1 MLNGVG
7 TQGLLI
13 CGFKEE
19 GRVLGWQDC
28 RSVVRGVEWVR
39 SRDGDRLGAD
49 LHSRALNTEFFKSMD
64 NGELVTFSLLL
75 CHPLPSPPP
84 YAHLVSTVSSCYEA
98 PPTAPFWKP
107 IFSFQEKEKLLLTNC
122 NPDLSS
128 AKVEFYREVEK
139 FSCVTCVKTIIF

>member
-75 CHPLPSPPP
+75 CHPFPPL
-84 YAHLVSTVSSCYEA
+84 HTI
-98 PPTAPFWKP
+98 P
-107 IFSFQEKEKLLLTNC
+107 IWFLLLVHAMK
-122 NPDLSS
+122 PLLQLLSGS
-128 AKVEFYREVEK
+128 QSSLSRKK
-139 FSCVTCVKTIIF
+139 KTCF